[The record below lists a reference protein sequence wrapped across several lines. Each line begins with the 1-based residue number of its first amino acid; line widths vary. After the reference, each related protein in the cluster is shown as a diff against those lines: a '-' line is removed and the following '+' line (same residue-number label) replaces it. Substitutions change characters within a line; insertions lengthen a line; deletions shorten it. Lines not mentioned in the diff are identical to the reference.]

1 MKCCQKLDPIY
12 LSKTMKR
19 NIEHSFIHFVY
30 SKARKSETL
39 DINNK
44 KKSFV
49 RRNGRYLVAY
59 PITLFVLFS
68 LSEGYNNEFLQLGAS
83 ILAILIGLFLT
94 ALVFALDKF
103 YIPPPKKSGDYKL
116 YLEENEQTRNIE
128 FSIDE
133 VVFENAREKLWQ
145 KQSFYYVQKF
155 NVLIGK
161 SVIVGIWALALICI
175 NVMYSSFF
183 SINIANYTTAPITL
197 QSFSIF
203 LKLTSVI
210 VVRFLICYFMIEVF
224 YNTIRIIS
232 SMVNFMSVRIKK

>member
-1 MKCCQKLDPIY
+1 MKP
-12 LSKTMKR
+12 

-30 SKARKSETL
+30 SKARASETL
-39 DINNK
+39 DINNQ

-49 RRNGRYLVAY
+49 RRNGRFLLAY
-59 PITLFVLFS
+59 PLTVFVLFS
-68 LSEGYNNEFLQLGAS
+68 LSEGYNNEFLQLSAS

-103 YIPPPKKSGDYKL
+103 YIPKKKKSGDYKL
-116 YLEENEQTRNIE
+116 DLTENEQIRNIE
-128 FSIDE
+128 ISIDE

-155 NVLIGK
+155 NVLVGK

-183 SINIANYTTAPITL
+183 SVNLANYTTAPITL
-197 QSFSIF
+197 QSFLIF
-203 LKLTSVI
+203 LKLSSVI
-210 VVRFLICYFMIEVF
+210 LVRFLICYFIIEVF
-224 YNTIRIIS
+224 YNTIGIIS
-232 SMVNFMSVRIKK
+232 SMVNFMFVKIKK